1 MGIHFILVVEFYE
14 KLNYTMGNVRSISYE
29 ILEEVRPMSETKG
42 KTSTGMEQNMEAL
55 LCYVLGWVTG
65 IIFLL
70 LEKDNKFVR
79 FHAIQS
85 ILVFGAYTVL
95 AIILGFIPVVGW
107 IINLLLGIAAFIF
120 WIVLMVKAY
129 NGQMYKMPVAGDI
142 AERNS
147 KPMADNKRMSDSKSP
162 DTKPEEKK

>member
-1 MGIHFILVVEFYE
+1 
-14 KLNYTMGNVRSISYE
+14 
-29 ILEEVRPMSETKG
+29 MSEAKG
-42 KTSTGMEQNMEAL
+42 KTSTGMEQNLEGL

-70 LEKDNKFVR
+70 LEKNNRFVR

-85 ILVFGAYTVL
+85 IVVFGAYTVL
-95 AIILGFIPVVGW
+95 AIILNFIPIVGW
-107 IINLLLGIAAFIF
+107 IINLLLGILAFIL

-129 NGQMYKMPVAGDI
+129 NGQMYKLPVAGDI

-147 KPMADNKRMSDSKSP
+147 KPIADN
-162 DTKPEEKK
+162 KPEEKK

>member
-1 MGIHFILVVEFYE
+1 
-14 KLNYTMGNVRSISYE
+14 
-29 ILEEVRPMSETKG
+29 MSETKG
-42 KTSTGMEQNMEAL
+42 KTSTGMEQNLEGL

-65 IIFLL
+65 IIFLI

-85 ILVFGAYTVL
+85 IVVFGAYTVL
-95 AIILGFIPVVGW
+95 AIILEFIPVVGW
-107 IINLLLGIAAFIF
+107 ILNLLLGIAAFIL

-129 NGQMYKMPVAGDI
+129 NGQMYKLPVAGDI

-147 KPMADNKRMSDSKSP
+147 KPMTENKPMSNNKP
-162 DTKPEEKK
+162 ADTKPEEKK